1 MSCIVVLEAAGAVLS
16 IVELAVVGETA
27 AIEAS
32 VGNGAD
38 IQMVDK
44 DRLSVLH
51 DAALNGHESCIQ
63 TLVKLGA
70 NMNSRASKYS
80 NHYSRMHGCR
90 VESGLLV
97 GGGHVPRLSAGCL
110 PRGQQLPR
118 GALSHQLFDGGAA
131 VQARCHEALRRP
143 QRCRCR
149 RREVRAARQGR

>member
-1 MSCIVVLEAAGAVLS
+1 LSCIVVLEAAGAVLS
-16 IVELAVVGETA
+16 ILELAVVGETA

-44 DRLSVLH
+44 DGLSVLH

-80 NHYSRMHGCR
+80 YHYSRMHTPLQSVALRGHLGCI
-90 VESGLLV
+90 
-97 GGGHVPRLSAGCL
+97 
-110 PRGQQLPR
+110 
-118 GALSHQLFDGGAA
+118 
-131 VQARCHEALRRP
+131 EALAELGADMNI
-143 QRCRCR
+143 CNLNG
-149 RREVRAARQGR
+149 ESAIHSA